1 MMSGEHERI
10 AYVGLGSNLDTPQ
23 RQVRSALTD
32 LERLPETRLLRQSR
46 LFRTAPW
53 GKLDQP
59 SFVNAAAELSTRL
72 SARALLDAL
81 LTIEREHGRH
91 RDGTRWGP
99 RELDLDLLLYGDER
113 IDAPHLHVPH
123 PQIAERAFVL
133 LPLADID
140 AELLVPGH
148 GRVREL
154 LENVDTEGCVALDSP

>member
-1 MMSGEHERI
+1 
-10 AYVGLGSNLDTPQ
+10 
-23 RQVRSALTD
+23 
-32 LERLPETRLLRQSR
+32 
-46 LFRTAPW
+46 
-53 GKLDQP
+53 
-59 SFVNAAAELSTRL
+59 
-72 SARALLDAL
+72 LLDAL
-81 LTIEREHGRH
+81 LAIEREHGRH

-99 RELDLDLLLYGDER
+99 RELDLDLLLYADER